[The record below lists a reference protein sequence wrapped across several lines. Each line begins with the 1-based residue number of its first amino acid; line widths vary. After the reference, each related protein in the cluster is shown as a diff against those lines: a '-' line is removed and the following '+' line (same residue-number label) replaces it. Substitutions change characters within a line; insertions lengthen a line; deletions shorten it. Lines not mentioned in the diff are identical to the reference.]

1 MQASFRDTNNTGRVR
16 GYNYLPI
23 LCAARPV
30 HVVFGAVD
38 DYMCV
43 GKPIGLSSG
52 GGMLI
57 IGAPRPREV
66 KDRLLKEGMLQGYAS
81 VRRVHG
87 AGHLVRFQSVGTSGC
102 IE

>member
-1 MQASFRDTNNTGRVR
+1 
-16 GYNYLPI
+16 
-23 LCAARPV
+23 
-30 HVVFGAVD
+30 
-38 DYMCV
+38 
-43 GKPIGLSSG
+43 
-52 GGMLI
+52 MLN
-57 IGAPRPREV
+57 IGASRPREV